1 MLFEPYEQRTLVCS
15 RNEGTGNH
23 RQDPAVGMGLTS
35 FSGNLDSSPSEDRL
49 ELQGICLFTS
59 YFFPSSPLFT
69 TPLLLFF
76 KYQKDQRDRPLE
88 CMVHMEVMG
97 YYPSSFSFPP
107 KIPFYLLG

>member
-23 RQDPAVGMGLTS
+23 CQDPAVGMGLTS

-76 KYQKDQRDRPLE
+76 KYQKRPLE
-88 CMVHMEVMG
+88 CMVHMEVTG

-107 KIPFYLLG
+107 KIPFYLLR